1 MNIRR
6 FSSTQPAQTEVGPTL
21 STAVCSQRLGPQSM
35 ATSAS
40 SLGAKEEATPAA
52 AVTHDADDD
61 VVAAV
66 TTAREGS
73 DEKQQREDVG
83 GGHSPGGRTSSVGAK
98 GSKEQTRYST
108 PEAPNADAAVSRD
121 GLPSPPAM
129 LKKGRRRKKKMGKK
143 AGVVGGQSGNRSSP
157 ALNVED
163 LFMTIATLQVGRYTC
178 FVS

>member
-6 FSSTQPAQTEVGPTL
+6 FSSTQPAQNEVGPTL

-40 SLGAKEEATPAA
+40 SLGTKEEATPVA
-52 AVTHDADDD
+52 AVSHDADDE
-61 VVAAV
+61 VIATV
-66 TTAREGS
+66 TMTRGGS
-73 DEKQQREDVG
+73 DEKHQREDGG
-83 GGHSPGGRTSSVGAK
+83 GGHSPGGCTSSVGAK
-98 GSKEQTRYST
+98 GSEEQTRYSN

-121 GLPSPPAM
+121 GLPSPPAIV
-129 LKKGRRRKKKMGKK
+129 KKERRRKKKTGKK

-163 LFMTIATLQVGRYTC
+163 LFMTIATLQVGRYTS